1 MTARLLMLLALLPF
15 LCGFS
20 GRVFLNGDDDVAGT
34 ELNASLA
41 AVGFV
46 QISTGAE
53 DGSSLP
59 DLTDSCSAAENYDMQ
74 SCRTVGTYQ
83 AAYHDGECRSY
94 TSSSVLPL
102 ATIDNT
108 VCGTTGNPVDA
119 ANDEACCGS
128 STCVPSCIADQAR
141 QATDV
146 CLIMAG
152 TVEAG
157 EGTEW
162 AIDENQIITADDGTL
177 EASIDGLRLM
187 LSENDRSGVRCV
199 VATSFPRRGDS
210 AGTFFD
216 ANLRIFRDLVRKEVE
231 ERPRHLFF
239 DTIALVDLYE
249 AENGTAA
256 TDGLYTDCPSTCQ
269 RPGTTPNSLGE
280 SGFSWLG
287 DRLAKSLK
295 GLALSRT
302 VAVQP
307 PNILFVVIDDLG
319 ATGENYWP
327 DLETPNIDALAAAGV
342 DFRHAYSTVPICNPS
357 RASVLIGKSPDTTGI
372 YINFAAIRNEQ
383 FGITDLASLPQRFR
397 DQGYRT
403 LGTGKVF
410 HLQNDDDPHTTWDI
424 FTLELNSADLT
435 IADNEIPG
443 DVPSLGL
450 TGVAGTDPNSDGVD
464 FPFPDDFGI
473 FEENDAPTYTDATED
488 MPDYERVSW
497 ARDQIDDVVNYP
509 QPVFLAVGLYR
520 PHFPHYCPKLNHDG
534 LPATVTL
541 GPHLTDDL
549 LDVDDPQWNEFFNA
563 DLEFEG
569 IENEAAKAYM
579 ACVEFA
585 DDQLGRLIEKTDASS
600 EDWLIVLWG
609 DHGYQLDEKERWSK
623 FTLWERGSR
632 TRWIMAGPGIDA
644 AVDIDVPVSLLDMYP
659 TVADFAGIPVNEV
672 RDMDGSSARRFVDN
686 PSVDNVVRLRM
697 DHPTEGE
704 YTGYVSRDYK
714 YILCNER
721 DDEVCTSSEFY
732 ELDTDP
738 NEWTNVTGDSAHDAA
753 KAWLVEQGAA
763 P

>member
-1 MTARLLMLLALLPF
+1 MRVLLLLAFLPF

-20 GRVFLNGDDDVAGT
+20 GRVFINGDDDVAGT
-34 ELNASLA
+34 ELNAALT

-59 DLTDSCSAAENYDMQ
+59 DLAATCDAATFYDMQ
-74 SCRTVGTYQ
+74 DCRTVGTYQ
-83 AAYHDGECRSY
+83 AAHHDGECRSF
-94 TSSSVLPL
+94 TTPALMPL
-102 ATIDNT
+102 GTIDNS
-108 VCGTTGNPVDA
+108 VCGTSGAEQDA
-119 ANDEACCGS
+119 SNDAVCCAS
-128 STCVPSCIADQAR
+128 DCVPTCIFDQAR
-141 QATDV
+141 QSTDV

-162 AIDENQIITADDGTL
+162 AIDENDIITADDGTL

-187 LSENDRSGVRCV
+187 LSEADRSGVRCV

-239 DTIALVDLYE
+239 DTIALVDIYE
-249 AENGTAA
+249 SENGTTA
-256 TDGLYTDCPSTCQ
+256 TDALYDDCPTTCQ

-287 DRLAKSLK
+287 ERLAKSLK
-295 GLALSRT
+295 GLSLSIT
-302 VAVQP
+302 VAVPP

-319 ATGENYWP
+319 ATGEGYWS
-327 DLETPNIDALAAAGV
+327 DLSTPNIDALAAAGV
-342 DFRHAYSTVPICNPS
+342 DFRHAYSPAPSCIPS
-357 RASVLIGKSPDTTGI
+357 RTSALIGQAPDTTGI
-372 YINFAAIRNEQ
+372 FSTPAGGAIRSAQ
-383 FGITDLASLPQRFR
+383 FGITDLASLPQTFR

-403 LGTGKVF
+403 LGTGKLF
-410 HLQNDDDPHTTWDI
+410 HNPNDDAPYTTWDV
-424 FTLELNSADLT
+424 FTLELNSSELT
-435 IADNEIPG
+435 ISDNEIPG
-443 DVPSLGL
+443 GVPEFGL
-450 TGVAGTDPNSDGVD
+450 SGIAGTDPNSDGTD
-464 FPFPDDFGI
+464 FPFLSDFGI

-497 ARDQIDDVVNYP
+497 ARDQIDDAVNYP
-509 QPVFLAVGLYR
+509 QPVFLAVGIYR
-520 PHFPHYCPKLNHDG
+520 PHFPQYCPKLNHDG

-541 GPHLTDDL
+541 GPHLEDDL
-549 LDVDDPQWNEFFNA
+549 LDVDDPMWRETINA
-563 DLEFEG
+563 DLEFAG
-569 IENEAAKAYM
+569 LENANAKAWM

-632 TRWIMAGPGIDA
+632 TRWIMAGPGLSA
-644 AVDIDVPVSLLDMYP
+644 GVDIDVPVSLLDMLP
-659 TVADFAGIPVNEV
+659 TVFDFAGIPVNAV
-672 RDMDGSSARRFVDN
+672 RDMDGSSVRRFVDN
-686 PSVDNVVRLRM
+686 PSVDNVVRLRIN
-697 DHPTEGE
+697 HPTEGE

-714 YILCNER
+714 YVICNER
-721 DDEVCTSSEFY
+721 DDEACTSSEFY

-738 NEWTNVTGDSAHDAA
+738 NEQTNVTGDSAHDAA